1 MPGLRFAERR
11 SHALLQALLTFR
23 CHPNGFANKDLR
35 TLTSELRGL
44 DPAAVTVGQTTYD
57 LRRLKSRDLITR
69 IPGTHRYQVTDH
81 GLDTAKFLTTV
92 HDRILPTG
100 LAEIHGPPAPTKLR
114 VAAHA
119 YETAINDPHP
129 NSRARGLDG
138 RTELDS
144 IMPASPAQAS

>member
-100 LAEIHGPPAPTKLR
+100 W
-114 VAAHA
+114 
-119 YETAINDPHP
+119 P
-129 NSRARGLDG
+129 NSAPPTPHQAGSEPPPPPTAKQSTPSPPQHNSPDEQTQSP
-138 RTELDS
+138 RT
-144 IMPASPAQAS
+144 QT